1 MELLGQL
8 PRSTFARSFD
18 KMSRNKLSPATS
30 CVGNCGA
37 VCTDCTSGS
46 RGVWSHP
53 KETLIAKGGLKEGGK
68 EGRDEEA
75 SKVF

>member
-8 PRSTFARSFD
+8 PRSTFDRSFD

-46 RGVWSHP
+46 GGGWSHP
-53 KETLIAKGGLKEGGK
+53 KETLIAKGGLKEGRK
-68 EGRDEEA
+68 KGRDEEA